1 MFTTTPSW
9 HINGVHM
16 ENVDSLEILG
26 VLFSTSLSAVKHIEK
41 RASSCRR
48 AYYGL
53 SDIGMCY
60 PGLPSDVKSYLWKS
74 VCAPCLLYGCDTL
87 YIGNI
92 EMQSLETVQ
101 GTLVKQCLG
110 LTKRSRHSYLLKAMG
125 LCQVEHLLQKRFI
138 SLYKQ
143 IFSVESPAKQLASF
157 LLSRY
162 MLTGETV
169 PGTLLNKIVN
179 NSLSPLDIGIPLS
192 RSHCGTVKEGSNG
205 IIDSMRQLIMHE
217 HFIKPWSQEHILLK
231 LLTKAF

>member
-1 MFTTTPSW
+1 M
-9 HINGVHM
+9 
-16 ENVDSLEILG
+16 
-26 VLFSTSLSAVKHIEK
+26 
-41 RASSCRR
+41 
-48 AYYGL
+48 Y
-53 SDIGMCY
+53 
-60 PGLPSDVKSYLWKS
+60 
-74 VCAPCLLYGCDTL
+74 
-87 YIGNI
+87 
-92 EMQSLETVQ
+92 MQSLETVQ

-110 LTKRSRHSYLLKAMG
+110 LPKRSRHSYLLKAMG

-143 IFSVESPAKQLASF
+143 IFSVESPAKQLSSF

-179 NSLSPLDIGIPLS
+179 LSLSPLDIGIPLS